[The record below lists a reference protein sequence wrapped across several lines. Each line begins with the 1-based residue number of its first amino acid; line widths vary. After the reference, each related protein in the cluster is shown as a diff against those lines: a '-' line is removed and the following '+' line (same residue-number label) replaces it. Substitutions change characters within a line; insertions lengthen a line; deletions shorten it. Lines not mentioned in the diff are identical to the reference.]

1 MIRQYINTLYIR
13 ERREEVAQF
22 FQVFILVGDT
32 WNEDVTNPYRL
43 VDLAQIAGTIQYIL
57 IGMKREPENIQT
69 LGEMIKDFDLDVKIA
84 EGGQE
89 AIDIIDSCT
98 PDIILLD
105 LMMPRVNGWDVIDHV
120 RKKYS
125 KNEMVIIVVSLL
137 NNKDNI
143 DECYELGVNDYI
155 TKPVIKARL
164 TSSIES
170 HLRNLSRN

>member
-1 MIRQYINTLYIR
+1 MNKYKVLI
-13 ERREEVAQF
+13 
-22 FQVFILVGDT
+22 
-32 WNEDVTNPYRL
+32 
-43 VDLAQIAGTIQYIL
+43 VDDI
-57 IGMKREPENIQT
+57 PENIQT

-89 AIDIIDSCT
+89 AINIIDSYT

-105 LMMPRVNGWDVIDHV
+105 LMMPHVNGWDVIEHV
-120 RKKYS
+120 REKYS

>member
-1 MIRQYINTLYIR
+1 MNMDKYKVLI
-13 ERREEVAQF
+13 
-22 FQVFILVGDT
+22 
-32 WNEDVTNPYRL
+32 
-43 VDLAQIAGTIQYIL
+43 VDDI
-57 IGMKREPENIQT
+57 PENIQT

-89 AIDIIDSCT
+89 AINIIDSYT

-120 RKKYS
+120 REKYS

-137 NNKDNI
+137 SNKDNI
-143 DECYELGVNDYI
+143 DECYELGANDYI
-155 TKPVIKARL
+155 IKPVIKARL

>member
-1 MIRQYINTLYIR
+1 MNKYKVLI
-13 ERREEVAQF
+13 
-22 FQVFILVGDT
+22 
-32 WNEDVTNPYRL
+32 
-43 VDLAQIAGTIQYIL
+43 VDDI
-57 IGMKREPENIQT
+57 PENIQT

-89 AIDIIDSCT
+89 AINIIDTYT

-137 NNKDNI
+137 SNKDNI
-143 DECYELGVNDYI
+143 DECYELGANDYI
-155 TKPVIKARL
+155 IKPVIKARL
-164 TSSIES
+164 ISSIES

>member
-1 MIRQYINTLYIR
+1 MIMNKYKVLI
-13 ERREEVAQF
+13 
-22 FQVFILVGDT
+22 
-32 WNEDVTNPYRL
+32 
-43 VDLAQIAGTIQYIL
+43 VDDI
-57 IGMKREPENIQT
+57 PENIQN

-89 AIDIIDSCT
+89 AIDIIDSYT

-105 LMMPRVNGWDVIDHV
+105 LMMPRVNGWDVIEHV
-120 RKKYS
+120 REKYS

-143 DECYELGVNDYI
+143 DECYDMGINDYI

-170 HLRNLSRN
+170 HLRNLNKNQI

>member
-1 MIRQYINTLYIR
+1 MNKYKVLI
-13 ERREEVAQF
+13 
-22 FQVFILVGDT
+22 
-32 WNEDVTNPYRL
+32 
-43 VDLAQIAGTIQYIL
+43 VDDI
-57 IGMKREPENIQT
+57 PENIQT

-120 RKKYS
+120 REKYS

-155 TKPVIKARL
+155 NKPVIKARL

>member
-1 MIRQYINTLYIR
+1 MNKYKVLI
-13 ERREEVAQF
+13 
-22 FQVFILVGDT
+22 
-32 WNEDVTNPYRL
+32 
-43 VDLAQIAGTIQYIL
+43 VDDI
-57 IGMKREPENIQT
+57 PENIQT

-89 AIDIIDSCT
+89 AINIIDSYT

-137 NNKDNI
+137 NNKDNV

>member
-1 MIRQYINTLYIR
+1 MIMNKYKVLI
-13 ERREEVAQF
+13 
-22 FQVFILVGDT
+22 
-32 WNEDVTNPYRL
+32 
-43 VDLAQIAGTIQYIL
+43 VDDI
-57 IGMKREPENIQT
+57 PENIQT

-89 AIDIIDSCT
+89 AINIIDSYT

-105 LMMPRVNGWDVIDHV
+105 LMMPRVNGWEVIDHV

-137 NNKDNI
+137 NNKDNV

>member
-1 MIRQYINTLYIR
+1 MNKYKVLI
-13 ERREEVAQF
+13 
-22 FQVFILVGDT
+22 
-32 WNEDVTNPYRL
+32 
-43 VDLAQIAGTIQYIL
+43 VDDI
-57 IGMKREPENIQT
+57 PENIQT

-105 LMMPRVNGWDVIDHV
+105 LMMPRVNGWDVINHV

>member
-1 MIRQYINTLYIR
+1 MNKYKVLI
-13 ERREEVAQF
+13 
-22 FQVFILVGDT
+22 
-32 WNEDVTNPYRL
+32 
-43 VDLAQIAGTIQYIL
+43 VDDI
-57 IGMKREPENIQT
+57 PENIQT

-89 AIDIIDSCT
+89 AIDIIDSYT

-105 LMMPRVNGWDVIDHV
+105 LMMPHVNGWDVIDHV
-120 RKKYS
+120 REKYS
-125 KNEMVIIVVSLL
+125 KNEMVIIVVSML

>member
-1 MIRQYINTLYIR
+1 MNKYKVLI
-13 ERREEVAQF
+13 
-22 FQVFILVGDT
+22 
-32 WNEDVTNPYRL
+32 
-43 VDLAQIAGTIQYIL
+43 VDDI
-57 IGMKREPENIQT
+57 PENIQT

-84 EGGQE
+84 EGGQD
-89 AIDIIDSCT
+89 AIDIIDSYT

-105 LMMPRVNGWDVIDHV
+105 LMMPRVNGWDVIDYV

>member
-1 MIRQYINTLYIR
+1 MDKYKVLI
-13 ERREEVAQF
+13 
-22 FQVFILVGDT
+22 
-32 WNEDVTNPYRL
+32 
-43 VDLAQIAGTIQYIL
+43 VDDI
-57 IGMKREPENIQT
+57 PENIQI

-84 EGGQE
+84 EGGEE
-89 AIDIIDSCT
+89 AIEIIDSYT

-137 NNKDNI
+137 SNKNNI
-143 DECYELGVNDYI
+143 DECYELGANDYI
-155 TKPVIKARL
+155 IKPVIKARL
-164 TSSIES
+164 TSAIES

>member
-1 MIRQYINTLYIR
+1 MNKYKVLI
-13 ERREEVAQF
+13 
-22 FQVFILVGDT
+22 
-32 WNEDVTNPYRL
+32 
-43 VDLAQIAGTIQYIL
+43 VDDI
-57 IGMKREPENIQT
+57 PENIQT

-84 EGGQE
+84 EGGQD
-89 AIDIIDSCT
+89 AIDIIDSYT
-98 PDIILLD
+98 PDIIMLD
-105 LMMPRVNGWDVIDHV
+105 LMMPHVNGWDVIDYV

>member
-1 MIRQYINTLYIR
+1 MIMNKYKVLI
-13 ERREEVAQF
+13 
-22 FQVFILVGDT
+22 
-32 WNEDVTNPYRL
+32 
-43 VDLAQIAGTIQYIL
+43 VDDI
-57 IGMKREPENIQT
+57 PENIQT

-84 EGGQE
+84 EGGQD
-89 AIDIIDSCT
+89 AIDIIDSYT

-105 LMMPRVNGWDVIDHV
+105 LMMPHVNGWDVIDYV

-137 NNKDNI
+137 HNKDNI

>member
-1 MIRQYINTLYIR
+1 MIMNKYKVLI
-13 ERREEVAQF
+13 
-22 FQVFILVGDT
+22 
-32 WNEDVTNPYRL
+32 
-43 VDLAQIAGTIQYIL
+43 VDDI
-57 IGMKREPENIQT
+57 PENIQT

-89 AIDIIDSCT
+89 AIDIIDSYT

-120 RKKYS
+120 REKYS

>member
-1 MIRQYINTLYIR
+1 MNKYKVLI
-13 ERREEVAQF
+13 
-22 FQVFILVGDT
+22 
-32 WNEDVTNPYRL
+32 
-43 VDLAQIAGTIQYIL
+43 VDDI
-57 IGMKREPENIQT
+57 PENIQT

-89 AIDIIDSCT
+89 AIDIIDSYT

-105 LMMPRVNGWDVIDHV
+105 LMMPHVNGWDVIDYV

-143 DECYELGVNDYI
+143 HECYELGVNDYI
-155 TKPVIKARL
+155 NKPVIKARL

>member
-1 MIRQYINTLYIR
+1 MNKYKVLI
-13 ERREEVAQF
+13 
-22 FQVFILVGDT
+22 
-32 WNEDVTNPYRL
+32 
-43 VDLAQIAGTIQYIL
+43 VDDI
-57 IGMKREPENIQT
+57 PENIQT

-89 AIDIIDSCT
+89 AINIIDSYT

-105 LMMPRVNGWDVIDHV
+105 LMMPHVNGWDVIDYV

-155 TKPVIKARL
+155 NKPVIKARL

>member
-1 MIRQYINTLYIR
+1 MNKYKVLI
-13 ERREEVAQF
+13 
-22 FQVFILVGDT
+22 
-32 WNEDVTNPYRL
+32 
-43 VDLAQIAGTIQYIL
+43 VDDI
-57 IGMKREPENIQT
+57 PENIQT

-89 AIDIIDSCT
+89 AIDIIDSYT

-105 LMMPRVNGWDVIDHV
+105 LMMPRVNGWDVIEHV
-120 RKKYS
+120 REKYS
-125 KNEMVIIVVSLL
+125 KNAMVIIVVSLL

>member
-1 MIRQYINTLYIR
+1 MIMNKYKVLI
-13 ERREEVAQF
+13 
-22 FQVFILVGDT
+22 
-32 WNEDVTNPYRL
+32 
-43 VDLAQIAGTIQYIL
+43 VDDI
-57 IGMKREPENIQT
+57 PENIQT
-69 LGEMIKDFDLDVKIA
+69 LGEIIKDFDLDVKIA

-89 AIDIIDSCT
+89 AINIIDSYT

-137 NNKDNI
+137 NNKDNV

>member
-1 MIRQYINTLYIR
+1 MNKYKVLI
-13 ERREEVAQF
+13 
-22 FQVFILVGDT
+22 
-32 WNEDVTNPYRL
+32 
-43 VDLAQIAGTIQYIL
+43 VDDI
-57 IGMKREPENIQT
+57 PENIQT

-84 EGGQE
+84 EGGQD
-89 AIDIIDSCT
+89 AIDIIDSYT

-105 LMMPRVNGWDVIDHV
+105 LMMPHVNGWDVIDYV

-170 HLRNLSRN
+170 HLTNLSTN

>member
-1 MIRQYINTLYIR
+1 MNKYKVLI
-13 ERREEVAQF
+13 
-22 FQVFILVGDT
+22 
-32 WNEDVTNPYRL
+32 
-43 VDLAQIAGTIQYIL
+43 VDDI
-57 IGMKREPENIQT
+57 PENIQT

-120 RKKYS
+120 RKKNS

>member
-1 MIRQYINTLYIR
+1 MNKYKVQI
-13 ERREEVAQF
+13 
-22 FQVFILVGDT
+22 
-32 WNEDVTNPYRL
+32 
-43 VDLAQIAGTIQYIL
+43 VDDI
-57 IGMKREPENIQT
+57 PENIQT

-89 AIDIIDSCT
+89 AIDIIDSYT

-105 LMMPRVNGWDVIDHV
+105 LMMPHVNGWDVIDYV

>member
-1 MIRQYINTLYIR
+1 MIMNKYKVLI
-13 ERREEVAQF
+13 
-22 FQVFILVGDT
+22 
-32 WNEDVTNPYRL
+32 
-43 VDLAQIAGTIQYIL
+43 VDDI
-57 IGMKREPENIQT
+57 PENIQT
-69 LGEMIKDFDLDVKIA
+69 LGEMIKDFDLDAKIA

>member
-1 MIRQYINTLYIR
+1 M
-13 ERREEVAQF
+13 
-22 FQVFILVGDT
+22 
-32 WNEDVTNPYRL
+32 TNYKVL
-43 VDLAQIAGTIQYIL
+43 IVDDI
-57 IGMKREPENIQT
+57 PENIQT

-84 EGGQE
+84 EGGQD
-89 AIDIIDSCT
+89 AIDIIDSYT

-105 LMMPRVNGWDVIDHV
+105 LMMPHVNGWDVIDYV

>member
-1 MIRQYINTLYIR
+1 MIMNKYKVLI
-13 ERREEVAQF
+13 
-22 FQVFILVGDT
+22 
-32 WNEDVTNPYRL
+32 
-43 VDLAQIAGTIQYIL
+43 VDDI
-57 IGMKREPENIQT
+57 PENIQT
-69 LGEMIKDFDLDVKIA
+69 LGEMITDFDLDVKIA

-89 AIDIIDSCT
+89 AIDIIDSYT

-105 LMMPRVNGWDVIDHV
+105 LMMPRVNGWDVIEHV
-120 RKKYS
+120 REKYS

>member
-1 MIRQYINTLYIR
+1 MNKYKVLI
-13 ERREEVAQF
+13 
-22 FQVFILVGDT
+22 
-32 WNEDVTNPYRL
+32 
-43 VDLAQIAGTIQYIL
+43 VDDI
-57 IGMKREPENIQT
+57 PENIQN

-89 AIDIIDSCT
+89 AIDIIGSYT

-120 RKKYS
+120 REKYS

>member
-1 MIRQYINTLYIR
+1 MSMDKYKVLI
-13 ERREEVAQF
+13 
-22 FQVFILVGDT
+22 
-32 WNEDVTNPYRL
+32 
-43 VDLAQIAGTIQYIL
+43 VDDI
-57 IGMKREPENIQT
+57 PENIQI

-84 EGGQE
+84 EGGEE
-89 AIDIIDSCT
+89 AIEIIDSYT

-105 LMMPRVNGWDVIDHV
+105 LMMPHVNGWDVIDYV

-155 TKPVIKARL
+155 NKPVIKARL

>member
-1 MIRQYINTLYIR
+1 MIMNKYKVLI
-13 ERREEVAQF
+13 
-22 FQVFILVGDT
+22 
-32 WNEDVTNPYRL
+32 
-43 VDLAQIAGTIQYIL
+43 VDDI
-57 IGMKREPENIQT
+57 PENIQN

-89 AIDIIDSCT
+89 AIDIIDSYT

-105 LMMPRVNGWDVIDHV
+105 LMIPRVNGWDVIEHV
-120 RKKYS
+120 REKYS

-143 DECYELGVNDYI
+143 DECYDMGINDYI

-170 HLRNLSRN
+170 HLKNLNKNQI

>member
-1 MIRQYINTLYIR
+1 MIMNKYKVLI
-13 ERREEVAQF
+13 
-22 FQVFILVGDT
+22 
-32 WNEDVTNPYRL
+32 
-43 VDLAQIAGTIQYIL
+43 VDDI
-57 IGMKREPENIQT
+57 PENIQT

-155 TKPVIKARL
+155 TKPVINARL

>member
-1 MIRQYINTLYIR
+1 MNKYKVLI
-13 ERREEVAQF
+13 
-22 FQVFILVGDT
+22 
-32 WNEDVTNPYRL
+32 
-43 VDLAQIAGTIQYIL
+43 VDDI
-57 IGMKREPENIQT
+57 PENIQN

-89 AIDIIDSCT
+89 AIDIIDSYT

-105 LMMPRVNGWDVIDHV
+105 LRMPRVNGWDVIEHV

-143 DECYELGVNDYI
+143 DECYDMGINDYI

-170 HLRNLSRN
+170 HLKNLNKNQI

>member
-1 MIRQYINTLYIR
+1 MNKYKVLI
-13 ERREEVAQF
+13 
-22 FQVFILVGDT
+22 
-32 WNEDVTNPYRL
+32 
-43 VDLAQIAGTIQYIL
+43 VDDI
-57 IGMKREPENIQT
+57 PENIQT

-89 AIDIIDSCT
+89 AIDIIDSYT

-105 LMMPRVNGWDVIDHV
+105 LMMPHVNGWDVIDHV
-120 RKKYS
+120 REKYS
-125 KNEMVIIVVSLL
+125 KNEMVIIVVSQL

-164 TSSIES
+164 NSSIES